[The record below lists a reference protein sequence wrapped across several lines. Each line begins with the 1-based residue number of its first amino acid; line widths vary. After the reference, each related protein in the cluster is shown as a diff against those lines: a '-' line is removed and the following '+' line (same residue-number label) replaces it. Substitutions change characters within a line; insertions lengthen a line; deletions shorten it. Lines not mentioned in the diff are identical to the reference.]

1 MCMSVYIHVCMSV
14 CTCVCVYVCV
24 RLSQCIH
31 LTDPNVFQAGETRA
45 VSADLQHGEVR
56 LPPPLHR

>member
-14 CTCVCVYVCV
+14 CTCVYVYVC
-24 RLSQCIH
+24 LSQCIH